1 MHAMRIGRIVLFI
14 CAGAALAWLASSL
27 IRNGSEDNRS
37 LSERVLRA
45 ETDPIKRPVP
55 DSEASEFR
63 SDPQPDIDI
72 STATERDTL
81 SNDITSAPFPS
92 RNLPISDSNG
102 IQLAEPS
109 VPYQVTASQPLDLS
123 PDSKNDS
130 LVTGETTDI
139 AAAQDPAAVAASIFE
154 NLIDPTRIRCAFSG
168 GGCRIVD
175 GWHSPSI

>member
-63 SDPQPDIDI
+63 SDPQPDID
-72 STATERDTL
+72 TATVE
-81 SNDITSAPFPS
+81 
-92 RNLPISDSNG
+92 
-102 IQLAEPS
+102 AE
-109 VPYQVTASQPLDLS
+109 YT
-123 PDSKNDS
+123 
-130 LVTGETTDI
+130 
-139 AAAQDPAAVAASIFE
+139 
-154 NLIDPTRIRCAFSG
+154 
-168 GGCRIVD
+168 
-175 GWHSPSI
+175 